1 MSRIGK
7 KAITVPSGV
16 KVTLDPNAHTI
27 KVEGPK
33 GTIEQRLRPEVKVGW
48 SESEKE
54 IVCTIDPADADDKQ
68 VRAYWG
74 LVRALVAKAVKGVSD
89 GFERRLE
96 VVGVGWNAK
105 LQGMNLVLNVGYAD
119 PVTMPVPST
128 IKVEVQ
134 GAVIVVTGADDQQ
147 VGQFAAA
154 VRSKRKPE
162 PYKGKGI
169 RYEGEEIVRKAGKAA
184 GK

>member
-16 KVTLDPNAHTI
+16 EVSLDPRAHTI
-27 KVEGPK
+27 RVKGPK
-33 GTIEQRLRPEVKVGW
+33 GTIEQHLRPEVEVAW
-48 SESEKE
+48 TESEKE
-54 IVCTIDPADADDKQ
+54 IVCSIDPADADDKQ

-74 LVRALVAKAVKGVSD
+74 LVRALIAKAVKGVAE

-119 PVTMPVPST
+119 PVTMPIPTT

-169 RYEGEEIVRKAGKAA
+169 KYVDEVIARKQGKAF
-184 GK
+184 GS

>member
-7 KAITVPSGV
+7 KSIPVPAGV
-16 KVTLDPNAHTI
+16 KVAIDPTAHAI
-27 KVEGPK
+27 RVEGPK
-33 GTIEQRLRPEVKVGW
+33 GKLEQRLRPEVRVAW

-54 IVCTIDPADADDKQ
+54 IVCSIDPAKSEDKQ

-74 LVRALVAKAVKGVSD
+74 LTRALVAKMVTGVAS
-89 GFERRLE
+89 GYERKLE

-119 PVTMPVPST
+119 PVVMPIPAGV
-128 IKVEVQ
+128 KVEVA
-134 GAVIVVTGADDQQ
+134 GPVITVSGPDDQA

-154 VRSKRKPE
+154 ARSKRKPE
-162 PYKGKGI
+162 PYKGKGVKYVGETII
-169 RYEGEEIVRKAGKAA
+169 RKQGKAF
-184 GK
+184 GS

>member
-7 KAITVPSGV
+7 KPIPVPAGV
-16 KVTLDPNAHTI
+16 KVAIDPAAHVI
-27 KVEGPK
+27 RVEGAK
-33 GTIEQRLRPEVKVGW
+33 GKLEQRLRPEVRVAW

-54 IVCTIDPADADDKQ
+54 IVCTIDPNDAKDKQ

-74 LVRALVAKAVKGVSD
+74 LTRALVAKMVQGVSA
-89 GFERRLE
+89 GFEKKLE

-119 PVTMPVPST
+119 PVVMPVPAGV
-128 IKVEVQ
+128 KVEVAGPIITVSGPDAQ
-134 GAVIVVTGADDQQ
+134 A

-154 VRSKRKPE
+154 ARSKRKPE
-162 PYKGKGI
+162 PYKGKGVKYVDETI
-169 RYEGEEIVRKAGKAA
+169 TRKQGKAF
-184 GK
+184 GS